1 MRFEGRTA
9 LVTGAARGIGAAT
22 AARLGHE
29 GARVIVVDLLAAEGE
44 AIARSL
50 AADGVDARFLQAD
63 VSRPEDAERVVAEAS
78 EASGLDILVNNAAV
92 TLPKGFEATTPDEWD
107 AVLGVNLRSA
117 YLFMRAAGPHLRRS
131 AAGSVVNVSSFHA
144 RATIESFS
152 AYAAAKAGVIGLTQS
167 AALDLA
173 PHGVRVNAVCP
184 GIVETS
190 MWHAWMDQVADPGA
204 AERAVLQMQP
214 LGRIGRPEDVAAA
227 VAFLASDDAAYIT
240 GTSLYVDG
248 GATARLHH
256 VSA

>member
-1 MRFEGRTA
+1 
-9 LVTGAARGIGAAT
+9 
-22 AARLGHE
+22 
-29 GARVIVVDLLAAEGE
+29 
-44 AIARSL
+44 
-50 AADGVDARFLQAD
+50 
-63 VSRPEDAERVVAEAS
+63 
-78 EASGLDILVNNAAV
+78 
-92 TLPKGFEATTPDEWD
+92 
-107 AVLGVNLRSA
+107 
-117 YLFMRAAGPHLRRS
+117 FMRAAGPHLRRS